1 MHIALRTIAVCAAL
15 LAELGGH
22 AAASSW
28 PASET
33 GLPNCRR
40 SGEDRVPIAIWW
52 GDIWKT
58 SDRDTPAPPPPM
70 PGGTVIYLSLRINP
84 DLLDDPDTPCSTG
97 EEERAFT
104 LKFPDDEKRPEAG
117 GVRVHLRGETGFH
130 LGSCTVSGFYVSA
143 PASNIRE
150 GWSDIWLRDTE
161 GRIAPY
167 PHYCVA
173 DAKHRPQPAKP
184 KVLPACGGA
193 SDDRTPVSVW
203 RPQLTARGEL
213 TSAPP
218 RGDGMIVSIA
228 IDTKRDANGVCA
240 GWDHGHFR
248 FLLPKGAS
256 ATAPPGLLVT
266 LLGNEE
272 VLADRC
278 RLFGYYM
285 NEPVF
290 DQSGGL
296 SRTYFSS
303 VNTDRLVATGQFC
316 LAPSGIPTS
325 EGRSSDQVRRT
336 RR

>member
-58 SDRDTPAPPPPM
+58 SDRDTPPPPPM
-70 PGGTVIYLSLRINP
+70 PGGTVIYLSLAISP
-84 DLLDDPDTPCSTG
+84 AFLDDPDTLCPLG

-117 GVRVHLRGETGFH
+117 GVRVHLRGETGFR
-130 LGSCTVSGFYVSA
+130 LGSCAVSGFYVSA

-150 GWSDIWLRDTE
+150 GRSDVWLRDDE
-161 GRIAPY
+161 GSLSLY
-167 PHYCVA
+167 PHYCTA
-173 DAKHRPQPAKP
+173 DAEHRPQRAKP
-184 KVLPACGGA
+184 KALPACDDA
-193 SDDRTPVSVW
+193 SDNRTPVPAW
-203 RPQLTARGEL
+203 RPQLTAGGEL

-218 RGDGMIVSIA
+218 QGDGMIVSIA
-228 IDTKRDANGVCA
+228 IDTKRDANGACA

-256 ATAPPGLLVT
+256 AAAPPGLLVT
-266 LLGNEE
+266 LLGNET
-272 VLADRC
+272 VLPDRC
-278 RLFGYYM
+278 RLSGYYM

-290 DQSGGL
+290 DQSGDL

-303 VNTDRLVATGQFC
+303 VNTDRLVATGQFY
-316 LAPSGIPTS
+316 LAPSSIPTS
-325 EGRSSDQVRRT
+325 EGRSSDHVRRT